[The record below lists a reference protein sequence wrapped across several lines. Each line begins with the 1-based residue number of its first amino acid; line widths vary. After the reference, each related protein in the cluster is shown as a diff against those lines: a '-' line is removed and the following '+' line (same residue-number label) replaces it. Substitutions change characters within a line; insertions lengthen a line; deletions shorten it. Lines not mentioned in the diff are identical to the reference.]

1 MSEGVENGKPR
12 LALEDVAQAARE
24 LAAQP
29 ELDVLVAR
37 FLDLV
42 RAWASPSAVL
52 AAARAPQ
59 TESGWRLLPA
69 LSVGSA
75 PLGIER
81 SLARMVEETPECLVR
96 PIIVQPPEEIPGVKV
111 RDNCIVPWWHEGET
125 GLLVLRGVPRP
136 YPPNLA
142 DALAL
147 VSAPVWPRLLG
158 GPVARVEA
166 LVAELQALSSRL
178 QGETA
183 RQLERL
189 QAARPPEP
197 VVPATEAPI
206 DAGRLAELEAQLA
219 AAQGEARRAVSE
231 QEQARLRLERA
242 ERARRTAEE
251 ARRTAEEERDLAR
264 GEAEQLATR
273 VGSQAPEPSAPGR
286 IEEHRRAA
294 DLADARVRM
303 VEEALAAARQE
314 LAETRGRGEEAE
326 AKARELSQRW
336 EGSLAAFRVA
346 TAVVRRASFVPP
358 ALRVS
363 MEEAAAL
370 VEAQAERPARWLR
383 VALLDRDAVALEP
396 LAAELEAAGLDVRL
410 ANHSEEVALL
420 LKTPDGRE
428 LGAAVCDV
436 MAFRPDQNVAGLFRA
451 WGKDRPGLPF
461 YLSYNSENPAEAER
475 ARRVPTS
482 LTVGHLP
489 RPLGAARLVETLEV
503 LTRRQSKA

>member
-1 MSEGVENGKPR
+1 MSEGVENDKPR

-29 ELDVLVAR
+29 ELSALVAR

-42 RAWASPSAVL
+42 RTWASPSAVL
-52 AAARAPQ
+52 AAARAPE

-75 PLGIER
+75 PLGIDR

-96 PIIVQPPEEIPGVKV
+96 PTIVQPPEEIPGVKV

-158 GPVARVEA
+158 GPASRVEA

-197 VVPATEAPI
+197 AVPATEAPI
-206 DAGRLAELEAQLA
+206 DAGGLAELEAQLA
-219 AAQGEARRAVSE
+219 AAQGEARRAVAE
-231 QEQARLRLERA
+231 QEQTRQRLERA

-251 ARRTAEEERDLAR
+251 ERDRAR
-264 GEAEQLATR
+264 GEAEELATR
-273 VGSQAPEPSAPGR
+273 VGSQAAEPSAIGQL
-286 IEEHRRAA
+286 EEHRRAA
-294 DLADARVRM
+294 ELADARVRM

-314 LAETRGRGEEAE
+314 LTETRGRGEEAE
-326 AKARELSQRW
+326 ARTRELSRRW
-336 EGSLAAFRVA
+336 ERSLAAFRVA
-346 TAVVRRASFVPP
+346 AAVVRRASFVPP

-370 VEAQAERPARWLR
+370 VEAQAERPAPWLR

-410 ANHSEEVALL
+410 ANHSEELALL

-451 WGKDRPGLPF
+451 WDKDRPGLPF

-489 RPLGAARLVETLEV
+489 RPLGAARLVETLEA
-503 LTRRQSKA
+503 LARRQSKA